1 MPYILVI
8 FGEYHNKTN
17 LKVKMFIS
25 LIRAIIMYLVVVCGI
40 KFMGKRQI
48 GELETSELVI
58 TFMISDIAS
67 LPMQNSEQPL
77 LSGLI
82 PIGVLTCLE
91 IFISWLMLKYPK
103 FRQLTCGK
111 CIIVIN
117 NGKINQKALYR
128 LRINVYDLCEQL
140 RQMNVFSIDDVAY
153 AIMETNGKLSVLKKS
168 EKQPPDASTLKVETQ
183 NPSLELAVISNG
195 EINGY
200 CLKLCSLDLNWLNKT
215 LEERNI
221 KIHEVFLMTASKD
234 KKINIIKKDNKNE

>member
-1 MPYILVI
+1 
-8 FGEYHNKTN
+8 
-17 LKVKMFIS
+17 
-25 LIRAIIMYLVVVCGI
+25 MYLTVVCAI

-67 LPMQNSEQPL
+67 LPMQNSDQPI

-91 IFISWLMLKYPK
+91 IFISWFMARNPK
-103 FRQLTCGK
+103 FRQFVCGK
-111 CIIVIN
+111 CVIVISD
-117 NGKINQKALYR
+117 GKINQKELYK

-168 EKQPPDASTLKVETQ
+168 EKQPPDSATLKVQTS
-183 NPSLELAVISNG
+183 PSNLDLAVVSNG
-195 EINGY
+195 KINDY
-200 CLKLCSLDLNWLNKT
+200 CLSLCSLNQSWVNNILK
-215 LEERNI
+215 EKNI
-221 KIHEVFLMTASKD
+221 KIDDVFLMTANKN
-234 KKINIIKKDNKNE
+234 KEVNIIKKEQNE

>member
-1 MPYILVI
+1 
-8 FGEYHNKTN
+8 
-17 LKVKMFIS
+17 MFIS
-25 LIRAIIMYLVVVCGI
+25 LIRAIIMYLVVVCAI

-67 LPMQNSEQPL
+67 LPMQNSDQPL

-103 FRQLTCGK
+103 FRQWTCGK
-111 CIIVIN
+111 CVIVIN
-117 NGKINQKALYR
+117 DGKIDQKELSK

-168 EKQPPDASTLKVETQ
+168 EKQPPDASTLNVKTQ
-183 NPSLELAVISNG
+183 NPNLELAVISNG
-195 EINGY
+195 EVNGY
-200 CLKLCSLDLNWLNKT
+200 CLELCSLSKEWLNET
-215 LEERNI
+215 LKKENI
-221 KIHEVFLMTASKD
+221 KIQDVFLMTASKN
-234 KKINIIKKDNKNE
+234 KKINIITKEKNE

>member
-1 MPYILVI
+1 
-8 FGEYHNKTN
+8 
-17 LKVKMFIS
+17 MFIS
-25 LIRAIIMYLVVVCGI
+25 FIRAIIMYLTVVCAI

-67 LPMQNSEQPL
+67 LPMQNSDQPI

-91 IFISWLMLKYPK
+91 IFISWFMARNPR
-103 FRQLTCGK
+103 FRQLVCGK
-111 CIIVIN
+111 CVIVIN
-117 NGKINQKALYR
+117 DGKINQKELYK

-168 EKQPPDASTLKVETQ
+168 EKQPPDSTTLKMT
-183 NPSLELAVISNG
+183 PSPSNLDLAVISNG
-195 EINGY
+195 KINNY
-200 CLKLCSLDLNWLNKT
+200 CLSLCSLNELWLNNILK
-215 LEERNI
+215 EKNI
-221 KIHEVFLMTASKD
+221 KIEDIFLMTANKN
-234 KKINIIKKDNKNE
+234 KEVNIIKKEKNE

>member
-1 MPYILVI
+1 
-8 FGEYHNKTN
+8 
-17 LKVKMFIS
+17 MFIS
-25 LIRAIIMYLVVVCGI
+25 LIRAIIMYLTVVCAI

-67 LPMQNSEQPL
+67 IPMQNSDQPI

-91 IFISWLMLKYPK
+91 IFISWFMARNPK
-103 FRQLTCGK
+103 FRQLVCGK
-111 CIIVIN
+111 CVIVISD
-117 NGKINQKALYR
+117 GKINQKELYK

-168 EKQPPDASTLKVETQ
+168 EKQPPDSTALKVQTP
-183 NPSLELAVISNG
+183 PSSLDLAVISNG
-195 EINGY
+195 KINNY
-200 CLKLCSLDLNWLNKT
+200 CLSLCSLNKSWLNNVLK
-215 LEERNI
+215 EKNVNI
-221 KIHEVFLMTASKD
+221 DDIFLMTANKN
-234 KKINIIKKDNKNE
+234 KEVNIIKKEKNE

>member
-1 MPYILVI
+1 
-8 FGEYHNKTN
+8 
-17 LKVKMFIS
+17 MFIS
-25 LIRAIIMYLVVVCGI
+25 FIRAIIMYLTVVCAI

-67 LPMQNSEQPL
+67 LPMQNSDQPI

-91 IFISWLMLKYPK
+91 IFISWFMARNPK
-103 FRQLTCGK
+103 FRQFVCGK
-111 CIIVIN
+111 CVIVIN
-117 NGKINQKALYR
+117 DGKINQKELYK

-168 EKQPPDASTLKVETQ
+168 EKQPPDSATLKVQTS
-183 NPSLELAVISNG
+183 PSNLDLAVVSNG
-195 EINGY
+195 KINDY
-200 CLKLCSLDLNWLNKT
+200 CLSLCSLNQSWINNILK
-215 LEERNI
+215 EKNI
-221 KIHEVFLMTASKD
+221 KIDDVFLMTANKN
-234 KKINIIKKDNKNE
+234 KEVNIIKKEQNE